1 MQHRGAWTTKRWL
14 DAAWLRIDRGQ
25 RRVGPPFAAAAGNAA
40 GGQPQPD
47 DDPASK
53 RMRVEAALLLAKS
66 PLTTR
71 RVAQIAHLA
80 DATEARTLIR
90 ALNQL
95 YDDSGRAFRAEE
107 VAGGYV
113 LMSRPELAPWLR
125 RLQHVPQAVRLTQP
139 ALETLAIVAYRQPV
153 LRADIEAVRGVSCG
167 EILRQLM
174 EKDLVKIGGRSE
186 ELGRP
191 YLYTTTRR
199 FLQIFGLRNTADLPH
214 ADWFQD
220 RDDISEDETLSDEP
234 AQNLD
239 HQPGNAQ
246 KESEVTIH
254 LANEAFDAEHDALAT
269 VPFPGQTGGGED
281 TGARAVVDDDEDE
294 LFDDDDADE
303 DDDVDD
309 DVDDVDDD
317 EEGFEDEEDEYE
329 DDEEF
334 EEEYEDDE
342 FDEDEFDD
350 EEDSEWEEVDD
361 DDAEDEDWDEEED
374 DLEELDDDEEVLE
387 EEEDDEEWD

>member
-1 MQHRGAWTTKRWL
+1 MQHCGAWTTKRWL
-14 DAAWLRIDRGQ
+14 DPAWLRIDRAQ
-25 RRVGPPFAAAAGNAA
+25 RQLGPRFAAAAGDAA
-40 GGQPQPD
+40 GGQPQAE

-66 PLTTR
+66 PLSTR
-71 RVAQIAHLA
+71 RIAQIAHLA

-95 YDDSGRAFRAEE
+95 YDESGRAFRAEE
-107 VAGGYV
+107 VAGGYI

-125 RLQHVPQAVRLTQP
+125 RLQHVPQAIRLTQP

-191 YLYTTTRR
+191 YLYTTTKR

-220 RDDISEDETLSDEP
+220 HDDIGEDETPSDEP
-234 AQNLD
+234 DQNLD
-239 HQPGNAQ
+239 LQPGNAH
-246 KESEVTIH
+246 KESHVTIQ

-269 VPFPGQTGGGED
+269 VPFPGQAGGGD
-281 TGARAVVDDDEDE
+281 NTGALAVADEEEDE
-294 LFDDDDADE
+294 FYEDE
-303 DDDVDD
+303 DDVEDD
-309 DVDDVDDD
+309 EDVDDVEDD
-317 EEGFEDEEDEYE
+317 EEEFDDEEDEYE

-342 FDEDEFDD
+342 EYEEDEYEED
-350 EEDSEWEEVDD
+350 EDSEWEEVDD
-361 DDAEDEDWDEEED
+361 ESEDEDWDEEED
-374 DLEELDDDEEVLE
+374 DLEEFDEEDELD